1 MTPMTPHRHTNIA
14 QLLRVD
20 RASPLDAEE
29 LRTAWREAREES
41 AATYRD
47 WCEARAARRR
57 LAHAAFLAAADR
69 EAAAEQAFL
78 LTVRHP

>member
-1 MTPMTPHRHTNIA
+1 MTRHRHTNTLDCSA
-14 QLLRVD
+14 SAA
-20 RASPLDAEE
+20 ASPLETEE

-47 WCEARAARRR
+47 WCEARAAQRR

-78 LTVRHP
+78 LTVSHR